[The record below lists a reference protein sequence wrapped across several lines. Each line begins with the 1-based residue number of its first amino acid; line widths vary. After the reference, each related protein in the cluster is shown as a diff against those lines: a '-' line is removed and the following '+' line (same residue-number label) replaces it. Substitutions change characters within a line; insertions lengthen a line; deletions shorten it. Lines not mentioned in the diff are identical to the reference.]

1 MDNSNPSKRAKYLL
15 LLFGL
20 VVGVFFDILFY
31 NKTLGISYPIF
42 IVVLFL
48 IFFISVQSSKIH
60 VNRRAWILAV
70 PIFVLSTTFC
80 LYSNTMLKVLNYLII
95 PVLVIVLSILV
106 SGINRANWSDFRFIA
121 DIIKRV
127 FVPIGSIHKPFI
139 TFFEMVGLNTKDS
152 KKTVALKILV
162 GIVISIPILII
173 IILLLSS
180 ADIVFKNIFTG
191 IPFAKIIKHVAVK
204 HTLIVIAVSVY
215 TFSFIFSIFKAKK
228 QNEKKMYNKIK
239 WKLFLDPIVLLT
251 ILSLLNIVY
260 ITFTVI
266 QFAYLFGGNSFMLPS
281 SFTYAEY
288 ARSGFFELIVVAII
302 NFGILLFSITF
313 VKKESRKAN
322 TVINAFLSAIAVFT
336 FVLLISAFYRMV
348 LYETAYGYTY
358 LRIFVQTFM
367 VLLFI
372 LFIINLVYIWYRKL
386 PIIKS
391 YILCTLIIYII
402 LNFAN
407 VDVIIAR
414 NNISRYYSTGEID
427 VYYLTGLSYDAIPE
441 MTKLLKSEDK
451 EIVNAVNDYFKRE
464 KKILEGQDQ
473 WQSYNFSKIKAQ
485 KFLDKYCCI
494 QGEHL

>member
-1 MDNSNPSKRAKYLL
+1 LDNSNPLKRAKYLL

-20 VVGVFFDILFY
+20 VFGVVFDLLFY

-42 IVVLFL
+42 IVLLFIVFFL
-48 IFFISVQSSKIH
+48 GMQIFRVHINKK
-60 VNRRAWILAV
+60 AWILAV

-80 LYSNTMLKVLNYLII
+80 IYSNTVLKVLNYLII

-127 FVPIGSIHKPFI
+127 FVSFGNIHKPFI
-139 TFFEMVGLNTKDS
+139 TFFEMVGLNTKDN
-152 KKTVALKILV
+152 KKTVALKILAGV
-162 GIVISIPILII
+162 LISIPILIVV
-173 IILLLSS
+173 ILLLSS
-180 ADIVFKNIFTG
+180 ADIVFKNLFIN
-191 IPFAKIIKHVAVK
+191 IPLAKIIKHA
-204 HTLIVIAVSVY
+204 LVILAVSIY
-215 TFSFIFSIFKAKK
+215 SFSFIFSIFKTRE
-228 QNEKKMYNKIK
+228 QNKNNMYGRIK

-288 ARSGFFELIVVAII
+288 ARRGFFELIVVAII

-322 TVINAFLSAIAVFT
+322 AVINAFLSAVAVFT
-336 FVLLISAFYRMV
+336 FVLLASAFYRMV
-348 LYETAYGYTY
+348 LYEMAYGYTY
-358 LRIFVQTFM
+358 LRIFVQAFM
-367 VLLFI
+367 ILLFV
-372 LFIINLVYIWYRKL
+372 LFIVNLVYIWYKRL
-386 PIIKS
+386 PIIKL
-391 YILCTLIIYII
+391 YILCSLIIYIT

-414 NNISRYYSTGEID
+414 NNINRYCSTGEID
-427 VYYLTGLSYDAIPE
+427 VGYLTRLSYDAIPE
-441 MTKLLKSEDK
+441 MTRLLKSEDK

-464 KKILEGQDQ
+464 KEMLEGQNQ
-473 WQSYNFSKIKAQ
+473 WQSYNFSRLKAL
-485 KFLDKYCCI
+485 KVLDKYNKY
-494 QGEHL
+494 

>member
-1 MDNSNPSKRAKYLL
+1 LDNSNSLKRAKYLL

-20 VVGVFFDILFY
+20 VAGAFFDILFY
-31 NKTLGISYPIF
+31 NKTSGISYPIF

-48 IFFISVQSSKIH
+48 IFFISTQSSKIH

-70 PIFVLSTTFC
+70 PILVLSTTFC
-80 LYSNTMLKVLNYLII
+80 LYSNMVLKVLNFLII
-95 PVLVIVLSILV
+95 PVLVIALSILV
-106 SGINRANWSDFRFIA
+106 SGINKANWSDFRFIA

-127 FVPIGSIHKPFI
+127 FVPFGSIHKPFI
-139 TFFEMVGLNTKDS
+139 TFFEMVGLDTKDN
-152 KKTVALKILV
+152 KKTVVIKVLTGV
-162 GIVISIPILII
+162 VISIPILIVV
-173 IILLLSS
+173 ILLLSS
-180 ADIVFKNIFTG
+180 ADIVFKNLFIN
-191 IPFAKIIKHVAVK
+191 IPLAKIIKHAAVI
-204 HTLIVIAVSVY
+204 LAVSIY
-215 TFSFIFSIFKAKK
+215 SFSFIFSIFKTRE
-228 QNEKKMYNKIK
+228 QNENDMYGRIK

-260 ITFTVI
+260 ITFTII

-288 ARSGFFELIVVAII
+288 ARRGFFELIVVAII

-322 TVINAFLSAIAVFT
+322 AVINAFLSAIAVFT

-348 LYETAYGYTY
+348 LYEMAYGYTY
-358 LRIFVQTFM
+358 LRIFVQAFM
-367 VLLFI
+367 ILLFI
-372 LFIINLVYIWYRKL
+372 IFIINLAYIWYRRL

-391 YILCTLIIYII
+391 YILCSLILYII

-414 NNISRYYSTGEID
+414 NNINRYYNTGEID

-441 MTKLLKSEDK
+441 MTRLLKSDDK
-451 EIVNAVNDYFKRE
+451 EIVNAVNDYFERE
-464 KKILEGQDQ
+464 KEMLEGQDQ

-485 KFLDKYCCI
+485 KVLDKYCCI

>member
-1 MDNSNPSKRAKYLL
+1 LDNSNPLKRAKYLL

-70 PIFVLSTTFC
+70 PILVLSTTFC
-80 LYSNTMLKVLNYLII
+80 LYSNTVLKVLNYLII

-106 SGINRANWSDFRFIA
+106 SGINRANWTDFRFIA

-127 FVPIGSIHKPFI
+127 FVPFGSIHKPFI
-139 TFFEMVGLNTKDS
+139 TFFGMVGLDTKDN
-152 KKTVALKILV
+152 KKTVALKILTGV
-162 GIVISIPILII
+162 VISIPILIVV
-173 IILLLSS
+173 ILLLSS
-180 ADIVFKNIFTG
+180 ADIVFKNLFVN
-191 IPFAKIIKHVAVK
+191 IPLVKIIKHAAAI
-204 HTLIVIAVSVY
+204 LAVSIY
-215 TFSFIFSIFKAKK
+215 SFSFVFSIFKTRE
-228 QNEKKMYNKIK
+228 QNKNNMYGRIK

-288 ARSGFFELIVVAII
+288 ARRGFFELIVVTII

-322 TVINAFLSAIAVFT
+322 AVINAFLSAIAVFT
-336 FVLLISAFYRMV
+336 FVLLVSAFYRMV
-348 LYETAYGYTY
+348 LYEMAYGCTY
-358 LRIFVQTFM
+358 LRIFVQAFM
-367 VLLFI
+367 ILLFV
-372 LFIINLVYIWYRKL
+372 LFIINLAYIWYRRL

-414 NNISRYYSTGEID
+414 NNINRYCSTGEID
-427 VYYLTGLSYDAIPE
+427 VGYLTRLSYDAIPE
-441 MTKLLKSEDK
+441 MTRLLKSEDK
-451 EIVNAVNDYFKRE
+451 EIVNAVNDYFE
-464 KKILEGQDQ
+464 KENKILSEQDQ
-473 WQSYNFSKIKAQ
+473 WQGYNFSKIKAQ
-485 KFLDKYCCI
+485 KVLDKYCCI